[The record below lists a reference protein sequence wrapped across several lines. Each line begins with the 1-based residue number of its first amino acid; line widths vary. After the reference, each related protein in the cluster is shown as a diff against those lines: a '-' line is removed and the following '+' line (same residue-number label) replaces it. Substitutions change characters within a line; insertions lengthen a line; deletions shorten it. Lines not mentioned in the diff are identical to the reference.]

1 MNNFSPF
8 GEKNL
13 KRGKEK
19 RNLAYKGDGD
29 PRQNGQKE
37 KAGKRVLVKMPS
49 IYVFTLQSHFYF
61 IPLLKC
67 RGLSLILE
75 CLS

>member
-1 MNNFSPF
+1 MMFFKAKTNLISKQQNKKSVNNFSPF
-8 GEKNL
+8 GEKNF

-37 KAGKRVLVKMPS
+37 KFLLFNPIS
-49 IYVFTLQSHFYF
+49 ILYLYLNAEGY
-61 IPLLKC
+61 P
-67 RGLSLILE
+67 
-75 CLS
+75 